1 MKILQT
7 ILILL
12 AVILPLGAESLP
24 VVTLDEALESAS
36 ENNATLRMQA
46 IALNQTLRS
55 ENNYVKDY
63 LPTFGVSISADTGF
77 TLPSATV
84 DKASFNGFGLDLGAT
99 ASFSYALTGNK
110 ITGSAS
116 REISKAGASLEYE
129 SAQNS
134 IETAVTSSYWT
145 LSTYDIA
152 IENAELSL
160 EDRRES
166 YESTLEMYERGLVD
180 ELTMSN
186 VEMALNNAEIALTQ
200 ARNDKDLAMASFKAL
215 TGLSGDFQT
224 EPLPDTVM
232 LSLPSPEELFTEYAE
247 NSVSIRTARNNLR
260 NAQNSEKSMTL
271 NQYMPTVSA
280 DITYTYGGNVS
291 SKAQMTA
298 AAGEYQDAHSLTGKV
313 AVSIPL
319 SSYIPGSQADENR
332 KAASDAVDTAAI
344 ALQSA
349 QDTLLSDIRSSVM
362 SIQQQQSSL
371 GMLESSL
378 TLAQRAYSLAE
389 EAYESGL
396 LSADELSD
404 SRTDLLNAQNSLL
417 SARLGHLLSSYTLA
431 DNLGIELQELQ
442 DTYHITEEGT
452 V

>member
-46 IALNQTLRS
+46 IALNQTLRN

-110 ITGSAS
+110 ITGNAS

-129 SAQNS
+129 SAQNT

-166 YESTLEMYERGLVD
+166 YKSTLEMYERGMVD

-186 VEMALNNAEIALTQ
+186 VEMALNNAEIALRQ

-232 LSLPSPEELFTEYAE
+232 LSLPSPEELFTDYAE

-280 DITYTYGGNVS
+280 DITYTYGGSVS

-313 AVSIPL
+313 AVSI
-319 SSYIPGSQADENR
+319 
-332 KAASDAVDTAAI
+332 
-344 ALQSA
+344 
-349 QDTLLSDIRSSVM
+349 DIRSSVM

-442 DTYHITEEGT
+442 DTYHITEEET